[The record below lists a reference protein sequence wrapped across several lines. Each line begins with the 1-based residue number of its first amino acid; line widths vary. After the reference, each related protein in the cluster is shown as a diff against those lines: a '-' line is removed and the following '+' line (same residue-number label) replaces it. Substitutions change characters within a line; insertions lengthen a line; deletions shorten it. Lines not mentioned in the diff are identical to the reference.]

1 MDKMYYAKKYVEIF
15 PEYTHELEKYLSSYG
30 ELLGHVFF
38 GDLINP
44 HLVELLK
51 HEVDID
57 RIEKIF
63 GFIND
68 MYLNGEDDI
77 KNVVVVT
84 ILEYLGDDPLILK
97 QAFRYLNEE
106 LKQESYDIEK
116 QIGRDPFGKWNI

>member
-15 PEYTHELEKYLSSYG
+15 PEYTQELENHLISYG

-44 HLVELLK
+44 HLVELLRR
-51 HEVDID
+51 EVDTD

-63 GFIND
+63 SFIND
-68 MYLNGEDDI
+68 MYLNGEDDM
-77 KNVVVVT
+77 KNIVVVT

-97 QAFRYLNEE
+97 KAFQFLSEE
-106 LKQESYDIEK
+106 LKQESHNIEK